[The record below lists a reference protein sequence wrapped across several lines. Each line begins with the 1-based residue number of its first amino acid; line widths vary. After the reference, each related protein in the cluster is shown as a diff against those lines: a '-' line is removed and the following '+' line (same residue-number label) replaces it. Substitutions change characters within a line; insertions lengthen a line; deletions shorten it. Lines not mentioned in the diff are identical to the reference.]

1 MKTLDIAAPKKQE
14 YLYQMKSNTEQPLF
28 DTLECIKKELESN
41 PENLEKYLQ
50 ILRLASV
57 GEMMGELGHTFNNIL
72 GGILGYSQLL
82 KEHLPEGS
90 DALRQAEVI
99 EKASRRASRLVS
111 QMQFFTQKQ
120 TGQKRIVDP
129 KQIVTEIRSILESG
143 FNKNIKIITQ
153 CNHDSAR
160 LSVDLA
166 AIYQTL
172 LNICRNCKNAMPEG
186 GELTIRTKLKGQFV
200 TFEISDTGI
209 GINSNDLPHIFEPFF
224 SKKESGFASGMGLA
238 IAKAIVKDHQGEIVA
253 ESEVGKGT
261 VLRVFLPVVPPSGKP
276 ITATERQDTFT
287 KADGELIMVVDDE
300 EDLCEMAK
308 RILEKRGFKVVT
320 AGSGETAIEVFE
332 NHADEIKLVILDM
345 ILPDGDGTKVYK
357 KIKELNPNSKI
368 ILTSG
373 YIHNAPFQELI
384 DSNKEK
390 FLPKPWDL
398 PELIQEAERVLG
410 AT

>member
-1 MKTLDIAAPKKQE
+1 
-14 YLYQMKSNTEQPLF
+14 MKSNAEQPLF
-28 DTLECIKKELESN
+28 DNLKCIKKDLESN

-57 GEMMGELGHTFNNIL
+57 GEMMGELSHTFNNIL

-82 KEHLPEGS
+82 KEQMLEGS

-99 EKASRRASRLVS
+99 EKASRRASKLVS

-129 KQIVTEIRSILESG
+129 KQIVTEIASILEST

-153 CNHDSAR
+153 CDHGTAR
-160 LSVDLA
+160 LSVDLT
-166 AIYQTL
+166 AIYQIL
-172 LNICRNCKNAMPEG
+172 FNICRNCKNAMPEG
-186 GELTIRTKLKGQFV
+186 GELAIRTKLQDQLV
-200 TFEISDTGI
+200 IFEISDTGF
-209 GINSNDLPHIFEPFF
+209 GIHSNDLPHIFEPFF
-224 SKKESGFASGMGLA
+224 SKKESGLVSGMGLA
-238 IAKAIVKDHQGEIVA
+238 IAEAIAKDHDGKIVA

-261 VLRVFLPVVPPSGKP
+261 VFRVFLPVVQPSEKP
-276 ITATERQDTFT
+276 NKSIDKQDTFT
-287 KADGELIMVVDDE
+287 KANGELIMVVDDE

-308 RILEKRGFKVVT
+308 RIFEKRGFKVVI
-320 AGSGETAIEVFE
+320 AGSGKTAIEVFQ

-345 ILPDGDGTKVYK
+345 ILPEGDGTKVYK
-357 KIKELNPNSKI
+357 KIKELNKNSKI

-373 YIHNAPFQELI
+373 YIHNAPFQELLE
-384 DSNKEK
+384 NNEEH

-398 PELIQEAERVLG
+398 PELIQEAERVLEV
-410 AT
+410 T